1 MFTQKRLNASVPG
14 GMRSTTEREL
24 PGERKQEVKVN
35 FHYGRKVDESKGNRS
50 SD

>member
-24 PGERKQEVKVN
+24 PGERNQEVK
-35 FHYGRKVDESKGNRS
+35 DENYNNS
-50 SD
+50 SDRNVDHIYS